1 MPIRVWRVRL
11 VPNQSVVKVAR
22 AAAVNRTRGNY
33 RVRLARSR
41 SMSSHKNSAI
51 RVGLESRH
59 APSQLG
65 LLRGRQAHVLER
77 KTVPKL
83 ADQVEPFFGAQAGN
97 V

>member
-1 MPIRVWRVRL
+1 
-11 VPNQSVVKVAR
+11 
-22 AAAVNRTRGNY
+22 
-33 RVRLARSR
+33 
-41 SMSSHKNSAI
+41 MSSHKNSAI